1 MFMCEQKIDKVNVTQ
16 MKKKMELTYITWN
29 KKESS
34 YINKI
39 IFKCKKWDYINF
51 YYPKNKN

>member
-16 MKKKMELTYITWN
+16 IKKEMELTYITWN
-29 KKESS
+29 KKESL

-39 IFKCKKWDYINF
+39 IIKYKK
-51 YYPKNKN
+51 

>member
-16 MKKKMELTYITWN
+16 MKKEMELTYITWN

-39 IFKCKKWDYINF
+39 IFKCKKWDYINS

>member
-16 MKKKMELTYITWN
+16 MKKEMVLTYITWN

-34 YINKI
+34 YISKI
-39 IFKCKKWDYINF
+39 SLQIQKMKLHQLSLS
-51 YYPKNKN
+51 